1 VLVRVD
7 FNVPLDQGKVRDDA
21 RIRAALPTIKALTSQ
36 GAQVILASHLGR
48 PKGKPVPDLKM
59 DPVATRLGELLGNPV
74 TKIDQVVGPSVD
86 EAAASMKNGDVI
98 LLENLRFEEG
108 EEKNDPSFAK
118 KLAEPVDIFV
128 NDAFGTA
135 HRAHA
140 STAGITDYIPAVAG
154 LLMKKE
160 IEELSRCLESPARPF
175 TAILGGAKVSD
186 KIKVIYR
193 FLQLADYL
201 LIGGGMANT
210 FLAARGYNLG
220 DSLLEKDLLDEA
232 KSIMQESENSRCRLV
247 LPLDLVV
254 AEELKAGSPER
265 VVYPDEIRGA
275 WKVFDIGPE
284 TVNNFSTYVER
295 SSMIV
300 WNGPMGVYETPPFNH
315 GTEQLARIIAQCRS
329 HSIVGGGDL
338 VAALEAQGLASKI
351 GFISTGGG
359 ATLEFWEGKELPGI
373 SVLQDN

>member
-1 VLVRVD
+1 MLVRVD

-59 DPVATRLGELLGNPV
+59 DPVATRLGELLGDPV

>member
-1 VLVRVD
+1 MRVD

>member
-59 DPVATRLGELLGNPV
+59 DPVAIRLGELLGNPV

>member
-1 VLVRVD
+1 MLVRVD